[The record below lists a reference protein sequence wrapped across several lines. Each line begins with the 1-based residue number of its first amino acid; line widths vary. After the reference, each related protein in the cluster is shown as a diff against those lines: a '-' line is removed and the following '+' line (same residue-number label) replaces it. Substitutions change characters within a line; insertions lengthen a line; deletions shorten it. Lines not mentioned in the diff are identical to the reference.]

1 MQTCNLPGSDEE
13 EGRIKQGHVEL
24 GLGIHGEPGASVV
37 DTQNSKAII
46 DTLVTPLKA
55 KADDGRF
62 AVLIN
67 NLGAY
72 QRLRWLCSP
81 KSWPTRH

>member
-1 MQTCNLPGSDEE
+1 M
-13 EGRIKQGHVEL
+13 
-24 GLGIHGEPGASVV
+24 V

-55 KADDGRF
+55 QAGDGRF

-67 NLGAY
+67 NSWRRIGAGDGSALTKELAHSALKENIAY
-72 QRLRWLCSP
+72 LIGPAPLVSALDMKGFR
-81 KSWPTRH
+81 